1 VPTPLAPSVDD
12 LAAGWMAVD
21 RIVSLQ

>member
-1 VPTPLAPSVDD
+1 VPAPLAPSVDD
-12 LAAGWMAVD
+12 LAAGQAVN

>member
-1 VPTPLAPSVDD
+1 VPAPLAPSVDD
-12 LAAGWMAVD
+12 LAAGTCPGD